1 MELLFT
7 ILSSLVTT
15 VLRPAPRRQPQHGD
29 IVRYA
34 TQTYRNGV
42 LISSTPEIR
51 FGDVVTR
58 SSESETFAE
67 AAPH

>member
-15 VLRPAPRRQPQHGD
+15 VIGPAAPRQPQHGD
-29 IVRYA
+29 IIRYA
-34 TQTYRNGV
+34 TQTYRAGV
-42 LISSTPEIR
+42 LIDSTPEIR
-51 FGDVVTR
+51 FGEPVTR

-67 AAPH
+67 AAPQ